1 MAKKLQLRSEPESE
15 YQLIG
20 IVCMLKD
27 YRLTYHLNKHLFLD
41 LVKKDDLNAE
51 AINPGKAVN
60 FSFYYFEET
69 GNRIKLYLIGNK
81 NENGMLLS
89 EFRQA
94 DYFLLI
100 NGLFPSESMDKY
112 LKTIRDLPSVMTA
125 YKIDVNKY
133 KKLDTFF
140 SDIELHTIPAKKE

>member
-60 FSFYYFEET
+60 ISFYYFEET
-69 GNRIKLYLIGNK
+69 GNRIKFYLIGNK

-100 NGLFPSESMDKY
+100 NGLFPSESMDK
-112 LKTIRDLPSVMTA
+112 
-125 YKIDVNKY
+125 
-133 KKLDTFF
+133 
-140 SDIELHTIPAKKE
+140 